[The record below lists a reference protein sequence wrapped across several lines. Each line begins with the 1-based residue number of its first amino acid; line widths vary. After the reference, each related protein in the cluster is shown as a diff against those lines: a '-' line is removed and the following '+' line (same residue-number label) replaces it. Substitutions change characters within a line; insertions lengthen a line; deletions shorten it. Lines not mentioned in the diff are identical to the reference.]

1 MDLPKAPCDV
11 KDVIVF
17 DAEKLKQFL
26 NFIEA
31 SNLKAHTEIN
41 ALKVKVLEI
50 NDLRR
55 DIKELNVNLN
65 YQSQRIDSAEES
77 INFHQKRFLEL
88 DQVVNRFQE
97 VKSSKISRG

>member
-1 MDLPKAPCDV
+1 MDLPRAPCDV
-11 KDVIVF
+11 KYVIVF

-26 NFIEA
+26 HFIEA

-50 NDLRR
+50 NELRR

-77 INFHQKRFLEL
+77 IKFHQKRFLEL